1 MCPCYQV
8 LKSSISSH
16 VGRLECDD
24 NKFYSFS
31 FEANIK
37 KNNSFLI
44 ASLVDLATTYNKNGR
59 NVFVLFIKVSLNLAC

>member
-1 MCPCYQV
+1 MCPVYQV

-16 VGRLECDD
+16 VGRLGCKD

-31 FEANIK
+31 FVANIK

-44 ASLVDLATTYNKNGR
+44 ANLVDLASIKTKMAEMC
-59 NVFVLFIKVSLNLAC
+59 LFFLPKFP